1 MFPESTRILVVDDMP
16 TMRQIVSA
24 QVASLGFKDISTAS
38 NGLEAL
44 ELLNQE
50 YDKHTPIGLV
60 LSDWNM
66 PIMAGID
73 LLTAVRQSEKLRNLP
88 FVMVT
93 AEGQRDQVMQAI
105 KVGVSNYIVKPFP
118 PVQLELKLNA
128 VWEKISARKSAA
140 TASPA

>member
-1 MFPESTRILVVDDMP
+1 
-16 TMRQIVSA
+16 
-24 QVASLGFKDISTAS
+24 
-38 NGLEAL
+38 
-44 ELLNQE
+44 
-50 YDKHTPIGLV
+50 
-60 LSDWNM
+60 M